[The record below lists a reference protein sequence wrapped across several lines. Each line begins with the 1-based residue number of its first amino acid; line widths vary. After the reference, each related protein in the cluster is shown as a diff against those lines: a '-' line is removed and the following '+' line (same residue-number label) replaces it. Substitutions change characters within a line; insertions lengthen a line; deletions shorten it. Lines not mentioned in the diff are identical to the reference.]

1 MCVTSGC
8 RGSNRWSVTQA
19 RRVPCAPPRTKEARP
34 TRNAPLQIAT
44 MCHLSAE
51 SQTCSDVTRGAMW
64 LSGVNQEQLGSLENE
79 PFGVL
84 RRREAVKQTFDAV
97 PI

>member
-1 MCVTSGC
+1 
-8 RGSNRWSVTQA
+8 
-19 RRVPCAPPRTKEARP
+19 
-34 TRNAPLQIAT
+34 
-44 MCHLSAE
+44 
-51 SQTCSDVTRGAMW
+51 MW

-97 PI
+97 PIEKGTEVLSLGPREIE